1 MNRLKYIL
9 IGVFTVLSMMACEDE
24 KEVYYGD
31 FLYDMVTYSGEYD
44 GYSVFTFQ
52 SYGDSPLI
60 TLYASNVSRP
70 IMPVGQRLLLNY
82 EVVQDMGNNTQVVQ
96 VNGLSKVN
104 TDTVL
109 VVKQDVIDT
118 QKMEA
123 VKLKSVWRT
132 GNYLNVRMQLQYTEQ
147 PRLMCLA
154 TSGELDENSMVN
166 CYQIQDLNGAE
177 TYYWLETYFSYY
189 IEPVWSVANSN
200 GIRYY
205 ANDLSYPDVKYYDF
219 LKK

>member
-70 IMPVGQRLLLNY
+70 VMPVGQRLLLNY